1 MVIGTSE
8 GRESDEG
15 MPTRPK
21 SSDMGADASKESG
34 GFGEKE

>member
-8 GRESDEG
+8 GRESEEG
-15 MPTRPK
+15 MPARPR
-21 SSDMGADASKESG
+21 SSEMGAEASKESG